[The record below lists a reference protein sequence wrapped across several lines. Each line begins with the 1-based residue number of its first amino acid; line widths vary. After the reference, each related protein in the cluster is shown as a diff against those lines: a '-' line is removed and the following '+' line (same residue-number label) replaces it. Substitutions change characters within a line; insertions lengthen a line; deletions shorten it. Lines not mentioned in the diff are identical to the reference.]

1 MSISDKLASRLS
13 LCFCDGDDSRVAGG
27 GGGAGGYAHDPKW
40 GT

>member
-1 MSISDKLASRLS
+1 MNISDQLASRLS
-13 LCFCDGDDSRVAGG
+13 LCHGDGDDSRVAG